1 MAVDI
6 SQLNSASRDAYWQ
19 ATKEQLRS
27 AQKRGDVLSVLGIS
41 LLGLL
46 SWQYYEPGAL
56 AVTWAAS
63 VAAVSLVL
71 VALPQL
77 FAARRK
83 RRISAMRGMNCQH
96 CGYVPH
102 DTEIS
107 EVVSAREC
115 NRCQKP
121 LG

>member
-1 MAVDI
+1 MAADS

-19 ATKEQLRS
+19 VTQAQLKS
-27 AQKRGDVLSVLGIS
+27 AQTRGDVLSLVGLG

-46 SWQYYEPGAL
+46 LWQSHEPGNNAVSWAATIAAL
-56 AVTWAAS
+56 A
-63 VAAVSLVL
+63 LVI

-77 FAARRK
+77 FVARRK
-83 RRISAMRGMNCQH
+83 RRISAMRGMNCKH

-107 EVVSAREC
+107 EVVSTREC
-115 NRCQKP
+115 CRCRQP

>member
-1 MAVDI
+1 MAVDS

-19 ATKEQLRS
+19 VTKSQLKS
-27 AQKRGDVLSVLGIS
+27 AQTRGDVLSLLGVL

-46 SWQYYEPGAL
+46 LWQFHEPGDELVSWAAGVAALAL
-56 AVTWAAS
+56 AV
-63 VAAVSLVL
+63 

-77 FAARRK
+77 FVARRK
-83 RRISAMRGMNCQH
+83 RHISAMRGMTCQH

-107 EVVSAREC
+107 EVASTRHC
-115 NRCQKP
+115 QRCEQV

>member
-1 MAVDI
+1 MAVES
-6 SQLNSASRDAYWQ
+6 SQLSSVTRDAYWQ
-19 ATKEQLRS
+19 ATQAQLKS
-27 AQKRGDVLSVLGIS
+27 AQNRGDLFSVLG
-41 LLGLL
+41 LGVVGLL
-46 SWQYYEPGAL
+46 LWQFRAPGDDAVRWAISIATVAL
-56 AVTWAAS
+56 AV
-63 VAAVSLVL
+63 

-77 FAARRK
+77 FVARRK

-107 EVVSAREC
+107 ELVSTREC

>member
-1 MAVDI
+1 MAVDS
-6 SQLNSASRDAYWQ
+6 SQLSSVTRDAYWQ
-19 ATKEQLRS
+19 ATQAQLKS
-27 AQKRGDVLSVLGIS
+27 AEKRGEIASLGG
-41 LLGLL
+41 LGLIGL
-46 SWQYYEPGAL
+46 LLWQYGEPDN
-56 AVTWAAS
+56 AVTWAAG
-63 VAAVSLVL
+63 VATVALAV

-77 FAARRK
+77 FVARRK
-83 RRISAMRGMNCQH
+83 RRISAARGMNCQH

-107 EVVSAREC
+107 EVVSTREC

>member
-6 SQLNSASRDAYWQ
+6 SQLNSANRDAYWQ
-19 ATKEQLRS
+19 VTQAQLKS
-27 AQKRGDVLSVLGIS
+27 AQKRGDALSVLGVG
-41 LLGLL
+41 LMGLL
-46 SWQYYEPGAL
+46 LWQYYEPGVHE
-56 AVTWAAS
+56 VTWTAS
-63 VAAVSLVL
+63 VAAVALAL

-83 RRISAMRGMNCQH
+83 RRISAMRGMNCTH

-115 NRCQKP
+115 SRCQKP

>member
-1 MAVDI
+1 MAVDS
-6 SQLNSASRDAYWQ
+6 SQLNSASRDAYWKVTQ
-19 ATKEQLRS
+19 SQLKS
-27 AQKRGDVLSVLGIS
+27 AQTRGELLSLLGVL

-46 SWQYYEPGAL
+46 LWQFYEPGDDAVSWAAGVAGVAL
-56 AVTWAAS
+56 AV
-63 VAAVSLVL
+63 

-77 FAARRK
+77 FVARRK
-83 RRISAMRGMNCQH
+83 RHISAMRGMTCQH

-107 EVVSAREC
+107 EVASTRNC
-115 NRCQKP
+115 QRCEQV

>member
-1 MAVDI
+1 MAVDR

-19 ATKEQLRS
+19 ATRALLKS
-27 AQKRGDVLSVLGIS
+27 AQNRGDMLSVLGLGFVA
-41 LLGLL
+41 LLFWL
-46 SWQYYEPGAL
+46 YNEPGDG
-56 AVTWAAS
+56 AVTWAAGI
-63 VAAVSLVL
+63 ATGALVV

-77 FAARRK
+77 FVARRK
-83 RRISAMRGMNCQH
+83 RRISAIRGMTCRH

-107 EVVSAREC
+107 ETVSTREC

>member
-1 MAVDI
+1 MAVES

-19 ATKEQLRS
+19 VTQTQLKS
-27 AQKRGDVLSVLGIS
+27 AQTRGEVLS
-41 LLGLL
+41 LLGLGL
-46 SWQYYEPGAL
+46 LGLLLWQYYEPGENTVKWAATMAGLAL
-56 AVTWAAS
+56 AI
-63 VAAVSLVL
+63 

-77 FAARRK
+77 FVARRK

-107 EVVSAREC
+107 EVASTRHC
-115 NRCQKP
+115 QRCEQV